1 METKTAGSGARTTV
15 GPGARTTSG
24 PGARTTATTCA
35 RTTATTY
42 ARRGGARMDNDEGED
57 RYDGGE
63 DDGLAFIYGRP
74 G

>member
-1 METKTAGSGARTTV
+1 
-15 GPGARTTSG
+15 
-24 PGARTTATTCA
+24 
-35 RTTATTY
+35 
-42 ARRGGARMDNDEGED
+42 MDNDEGED